1 MSMLLKNGKDKKK
14 SETFNGCQRNQ
25 KHLNHDHEVRYKRL
39 FNDYFANEPVYPN
52 SIFHQ
57 RF

>member
-1 MSMLLKNGKDKKK
+1 MLLKNGKDKKK